1 MKTYIIG
8 NLRFLLQRTLI
19 VLSFIIVIAL
29 TYFFYVPSVEVFGHS
44 FNNPIYPYFEYL
56 VWWKHLIVYFTI
68 ICFTNAFIFLLASFY
83 YIIKKDRALK
93 KEKDYSFSFT
103 QKMIGYLYSDH
114 FKNQSDVDDYFKYF
128 RKNVK
133 GKLAL
138 SIFFD
143 VIVKI
148 QNLISE
154 DFRMKFNELIDHIKV
169 RKDIEYFLFSKNL
182 SEKIIALKIIS
193 FLGLHKYDDTISKY
207 IKSKNYA
214 LRNEAVM
221 AYMRLSESN
230 NLDFLMS
237 HKYHLSTLQINSI
250 INAVNRSLKD
260 DETDYGK
267 MMESGSARINVAG
280 AMLIGDKTKPEY
292 RELIKSALTDKDSML
307 REVAWEAYANIG
319 KSENDIDYMLSSFE
333 NETQENKQTI
343 LKGLKG
349 VELNEALMNFL
360 DKIVKTESILIK
372 IFALRLIFEDD
383 MNNFLAYQKIEDAK
397 IAIACREVADFNIN

>member
-1 MKTYIIG
+1 MKAYIIG
-8 NLRFLLQRTLI
+8 NLRFILQRTLI
-19 VLSFIIVIAL
+19 LFSFIIVVAL
-29 TYFFYVPSVEVFGHS
+29 TYFFYVPSVEVFERS
-44 FNNPIYPYFEYL
+44 ITNPIFHYFEYL
-56 VWWKHLIVYFTI
+56 SWWKHLIVYFTI
-68 ICFTNAFIFLLASFY
+68 ICFINAFIFLVASFY
-83 YIIKKDRALK
+83 YIIKKDRTLK

-103 QKMIGYLYSDH
+103 QKMISYLYSDH
-114 FKNQSDVDDYFKYF
+114 FKNQSDIEDYFMYF
-128 RKNVK
+128 KKNVK
-133 GKLAL
+133 GRSAI
-138 SIFFD
+138 SVFFD

-169 RKDIEYFLFSKNL
+169 RKNLEYFLYSKNL
-182 SEKIIALKIIS
+182 SEKIIALKMIS

-207 IKSKNYA
+207 IKSSNYA

-230 NLDFLMS
+230 NLDFLLS
-237 HKYHLSTLQINSI
+237 QKYHLSTLQINSI
-250 INAVNRSLKD
+250 INAVNLSLKD

-267 MMESGSARINVAG
+267 LMQSSSPRVNVAG
-280 AMLIGDKTKPEY
+280 AMLISDKSKPEY
-292 RELIKSALTDKDSML
+292 RALIKSALKDKNNML
-307 REVAWEAYANIG
+307 REVAWESYANIG
-319 KSENDIDYMLSSFE
+319 DTENDIGFMLASFE

-349 VELNEALMNFL
+349 VELNESLLDFL

-383 MNNFLAYQKIEDAK
+383 MNNFLAYQKLDDAR